1 MKKKETVVE
10 KEKHPVSIR
19 PLLHNGPY
27 LFFIVLIGLASGVG
41 NIGHTYIPE
50 LLMDSGL
57 PVHIASTVVAISVV
71 VEAPLIFFSDR
82 FMDHWPLRVLIALPI
97 GIIFAQYAVY
107 AFPSPV
113 FLKVIMTLLAKH
125 TTGMV
130 LIMVSLRFIAQQVN
144 GKDLVLAMAI
154 VQGARYL
161 GTILL
166 QPFAALCIE
175 RGGYQVMS
183 FFLAGVVGIVF
194 LLSFALKMPQGKA
207 HGLFGGKVD

>member
-1 MKKKETVVE
+1 
-10 KEKHPVSIR
+10 
-19 PLLHNGPY
+19 
-27 LFFIVLIGLASGVG
+27 
-41 NIGHTYIPE
+41 
-50 LLMDSGL
+50 
-57 PVHIASTVVAISVV
+57 
-71 VEAPLIFFSDR
+71 
-82 FMDHWPLRVLIALPI
+82 
-97 GIIFAQYAVY
+97 
-107 AFPSPV
+107 PSPV

-166 QPFAALCIE
+166 QPLAALCIE

>member
-1 MKKKETVVE
+1 
-10 KEKHPVSIR
+10 
-19 PLLHNGPY
+19 
-27 LFFIVLIGLASGVG
+27 
-41 NIGHTYIPE
+41 
-50 LLMDSGL
+50 
-57 PVHIASTVVAISVV
+57 
-71 VEAPLIFFSDR
+71 
-82 FMDHWPLRVLIALPI
+82 MDHWPLRVLIALPI
-97 GIIFAQYAVY
+97 GIISLNMLSMLFQVL
-107 AFPSPV
+107 SS
-113 FLKVIMTLLAKH
+113 LKVLLTLLAKH

-166 QPFAALCIE
+166 QPLAALCIE

-194 LLSFALKMPQGKA
+194 AELLCLKMPKGRSSRT
-207 HGLFGGKVD
+207 FGGKVD

>member
-1 MKKKETVVE
+1 MKE
-10 KEKHPVSIR
+10 PVSIR
-19 PLLHNGPY
+19 PLLNNRPY
-27 LFFIVLIGLASGVG
+27 LFFIILIGLASGVG

-57 PVHIASTVVAISVV
+57 PVQLASTVVALSVV

-82 FMDHWPLRVLIALPI
+82 FMDHWSLRVLIALPI
-97 GIIFAQYAVY
+97 GILFAQYAVY
-107 AFPSPV
+107 ALPSPV
-113 FLKVIMTLLAKH
+113 FLKVVLTLLSKH

-144 GKDLVLAMAI
+144 GKDQVLAMAI

-166 QPFAALCIE
+166 QPVAAFCIE
-175 RGGYQVMS
+175 KGGYQVMS
-183 FFLAGVVGIVF
+183 FL
-194 LLSFALKMPQGKA
+194 
-207 HGLFGGKVD
+207 

>member
-1 MKKKETVVE
+1 MKTRETDRRKGYSPSLLFVT
-10 KEKHPVSIR
+10 
-19 PLLHNGPY
+19 LLHNGPY

-97 GIIFAQYAVY
+97 RDYFCSICCLRSL
-107 AFPSPV
+107 PSPV
-113 FLKVIMTLLAKH
+113 FLKVLLTLLAKQH

-130 LIMVSLRFIAQQVN
+130 LIVDAPYGLLLTQQVN
-144 GKDLVLAMAI
+144 GKDLVLATSAV
-154 VQGARYL
+154 VQGSSLFRNH
-161 GTILL
+161 
-166 QPFAALCIE
+166 
-175 RGGYQVMS
+175 
-183 FFLAGVVGIVF
+183 
-194 LLSFALKMPQGKA
+194 SFATS
-207 HGLFGGKVD
+207 

>member
-1 MKKKETVVE
+1 
-10 KEKHPVSIR
+10 
-19 PLLHNGPY
+19 
-27 LFFIVLIGLASGVG
+27 
-41 NIGHTYIPE
+41 
-50 LLMDSGL
+50 
-57 PVHIASTVVAISVV
+57 
-71 VEAPLIFFSDR
+71 
-82 FMDHWPLRVLIALPI
+82 
-97 GIIFAQYAVY
+97 
-107 AFPSPV
+107 
-113 FLKVIMTLLAKH
+113 
-125 TTGMV
+125 

-166 QPFAALCIE
+166 QPLAALCIE